1 MNAGYWP
8 RYLRCASPI
17 SSFVD
22 CQQPVLSPP
31 VSARGFAVR
40 TSRALYRWPTPSGQR
55 KTRSMV
61 AHGALIFSS
70 FSAGK
75 HLSVPC
81 GVTNYENL
89 FVACNCERAEHR
101 PSANTLQALFQ
112 LAQSFFDEAQ
122 HIEAMERR
130 AVAKRGPCVNHL
142 QRAAGAFQL
151 RFCEDFGWLAHSGKW
166 PAIFRALGVYRPR
179 RCTSARQS
187 RHRLAPR
194 TTAPLVRLCDT
205 PHSVRHS
212 AGLSA

>member
-1 MNAGYWP
+1 MNAGYWR
-8 RYLRCASPI
+8 RYLRRASPI

-89 FVACNCERAEHR
+89 FVACNCDTCGA
-101 PSANTLQALFQ
+101 S
-112 LAQSFFDEAQ
+112 
-122 HIEAMERR
+122 
-130 AVAKRGPCVNHL
+130 AKRGHL
-142 QRAAGAFQL
+142 ARTFFALNSAGGPRAS
-151 RFCEDFGWLAHSGKW
+151 SGGSARDVSKAT
-166 PAIFRALGVYRPR
+166 PSALNGGRGTISFRAKFFRRGV
-179 RCTSARQS
+179 ARS
-187 RHRLAPR
+187 
-194 TTAPLVRLCDT
+194 C
-205 PHSVRHS
+205 
-212 AGLSA
+212 G

>member
-1 MNAGYWP
+1 MADRGARIAPCAPAVSRNHHLLIPPKAQDASCGSLKSWRMNAGYWR
-8 RYLRCASPI
+8 RYLRRASPI

-89 FVACNCERAEHR
+89 FVACNCDTRGA
-101 PSANTLQALFQ
+101 S
-112 LAQSFFDEAQ
+112 
-122 HIEAMERR
+122 
-130 AVAKRGPCVNHL
+130 AKRGRLASPISS
-142 QRAAGAFQL
+142 RAKFFRRGA
-151 RFCEDFGWLAHSGKW
+151 A
-166 PAIFRALGVYRPR
+166 RPR
-179 RCTSARQS
+179 
-187 RHRLAPR
+187 
-194 TTAPLVRLCDT
+194 
-205 PHSVRHS
+205 
-212 AGLSA
+212 G

>member
-1 MNAGYWP
+1 MNAGYWR
-8 RYLRCASPI
+8 RYLRRASPI

-101 PSANTLQALFQ
+101 PSAGDWQELSSL
-112 LAQSFFDEAQ
+112 S
-122 HIEAMERR
+122 I
-130 AVAKRGPCVNHL
+130 
-142 QRAAGAFQL
+142 QRAGRVPHLADSAGDVRKATPSALNGGRGTISSRAKF
-151 RFCEDFGWLAHSGKW
+151 
-166 PAIFRALGVYRPR
+166 FRRGA
-179 RCTSARQS
+179 ARQGDGTP
-187 RHRLAPR
+187 RHCGTWPM
-194 TTAPLVRLCDT
+194 CK
-205 PHSVRHS
+205 
-212 AGLSA
+212 